1 MKKKK
6 NRVTYIIIGLI
17 YVIDLVKSFYPF
29 LPCTFYIVVPVS
41 NISNR
46 SIYAPQK
53 ENTSR
58 KQVLFLSFFF
68 LPEKENLEIIG
79 CWFIYSKLH
88 WLKKIVL
95 NLKDYLFLVTDS
107 HGNKLFSKS

>member
-68 LPEKENLEIIG
+68 PPGKRKFRDNRLL
-79 CWFIYSKLH
+79 
-88 WLKKIVL
+88 V
-95 NLKDYLFLVTDS
+95 YLFKTSLVEENSTES
-107 HGNKLFSKS
+107 EGLFISCNRQPR